1 MDNLMTALEELQHQ
15 MAALQQKL
23 VEETLAAAAKQRA
36 MILAREKAREAEVAK
51 GLKEIAT
58 LMRHYKLKKEHLFKA
73 AQQSGVVGAP
83 GGGMEH
89 GAKDSQ
95 LRTDVKFDI
104 SRNPSSNAPAKPQ
117 TVEEMRQFYDKL
129 DTQLNESSANGA
141 RMN

>member
-1 MDNLMTALEELQHQ
+1 MTALEELQHQ

-23 VEETLAAAAKQRA
+23 AEETLAAAANQRA
-36 MILAREKAREAEVAK
+36 MLLAKEKAREAEVAK

-58 LMRHYKLKKEHLFKA
+58 LMRHYELKKEHLFKA

-83 GGGMEH
+83 GAGGGMEH

-129 DTQLNESSANGA
+129 DTQLNEASANGA
-141 RMN
+141 RLN